1 MLISI
6 NLLLIK
12 NIMDVAQFLRS
23 KFPEAEISFDGED
36 CNSRLLIVSN
46 DFDGLNTLQR
56 HKLVLNTLKE
66 QFQTGELHALSLITK
81 SPSET
86 A

>member
-1 MLISI
+1 
-6 NLLLIK
+6 
-12 NIMDVAQFLRS
+12 MDVAKFLRS

-46 DFDGLNTLQR
+46 EFEGLNTLQR
-56 HKLVLNTLKE
+56 HKLVLNALKE
-66 QFQTGELHALSLITK
+66 QFQTGELHALSIITK

-86 A
+86 L

>member
-1 MLISI
+1 
-6 NLLLIK
+6 
-12 NIMDVAQFLRS
+12 MDLAQFLRS

-46 DFDGLNTLQR
+46 EFEGLNTLQR
-56 HKLVLNTLKE
+56 HKLVLNALKE
-66 QFQTGELHALSLITK
+66 QFQTGELHALGLITK

-86 A
+86 L

>member
-1 MLISI
+1 
-6 NLLLIK
+6 
-12 NIMDVAQFLRS
+12 MDVAQFLRS

-46 DFDGLNTLQR
+46 EFEGLNTLQR
-56 HKLVLNTLKE
+56 HKLVLNALKE
-66 QFQTGELHALSLITK
+66 QFQTGELHALSIITK

-86 A
+86 L